1 MTVTANTRDSAID
14 PDALLAIRD
23 LELRA
28 RIVVDGL
35 WSGLHRSPYHGFSV
49 EFSEYRQYSQ
59 GDDLRYLDWK
69 ALARTDREYLKI
81 FEDET
86 NLSST
91 IVLDSSKSMQFTSNK
106 YPKSEYAKTLVATL
120 SYFLLQQRDIVGLA
134 RFDQDITDY
143 LAARW
148 RPGHLKRVF
157 ALLEKPSLGVATDF
171 SKTLQSLTRLCRKRG
186 LIVLVSDFLADAE
199 TWRQPLAHLS
209 AMGHDVRALQIL
221 DPAEQTLDFGKAAYW
236 EDIETGETRYV
247 DPTAAQHTYRDRFLK
262 RQDALEDVF
271 RAAGVRHQTITSNQ
285 ALDLALLEFVRNLK
299 GPRANRR

>member
-1 MTVTANTRDSAID
+1 MPPTPSQNID
-14 PDALLAIRD
+14 PEALLAIRD

-86 NLSST
+86 NLRCT
-91 IVLDSSKSMQFTSNK
+91 IALDSSKSMAFSSGT
-106 YPKSEYAKTLVATL
+106 YPKSEYAKTLAATL

-134 RFDQDITDY
+134 RFDEDVSDY
-143 LAARW
+143 LDARW

-157 ALLEKPSLGVATDF
+157 ALLERGAEGLSTNIE
-171 SKTLQSLTRLCRKRG
+171 KTLQSLSRLCRKRG
-186 LIVLVSDFLADAE
+186 LIVLISDFLSDAE
-199 TWRQPLAHLS
+199 QWRQALAQLG
-209 AMGHDVRALQIL
+209 AMGHDVRALQVL
-221 DPAEQTLDFGKAAYW
+221 DPAELSLDFGKSAYW
-236 EDIETGETRYV
+236 EDIESGETLYV
-247 DPTAAQHTYRDRFLK
+247 DPDSLRSRYQDRFQE
-262 RQDALEDVF
+262 RQAKLIEVF
-271 RAAGVRHQTITSNQ
+271 RSTGVRHQTITTDQPLDQ
-285 ALDLALLEFVRNLK
+285 ALLHFVRNLRTNQ
-299 GPRANRR
+299 PARR

>member
-1 MTVTANTRDSAID
+1 MPLESKTID
-14 PDALLAIRD
+14 PEALLAIRD

-49 EFSEYRQYSQ
+49 EFSEYRQYSP

-81 FEDET
+81 YEDET
-86 NLSST
+86 NLRCT
-91 IVLDSSKSMQFTSNK
+91 IAMDSSKSMGFTSGS
-106 YPKSEYAKTLVATL
+106 YPKSEYAKTLAATL

-134 RFDQDITDY
+134 RFDEDVSDY

-157 ALLEKPSLGVATDF
+157 ALLERPSQGLSTNIE
-171 SKTLQSLTRLCRKRG
+171 KTLSSLVRICRKRG
-186 LIVLVSDFLADAE
+186 LVILVSDFLSDAQN
-199 TWRQPLAHLS
+199 WRQALAHLT

-221 DPAEQTLDFGKAAYW
+221 DPAEQNLAFGKAAYW
-236 EDIETGETRYV
+236 EDMESGDTLYV
-247 DPTAAQHTYRDRFLK
+247 DPDSMRQRYRERFLA
-262 RQDALEDVF
+262 RQAQLEDVF
-271 RAAGVRHQTITSNQ
+271 RTTGVRHQIITTDQ
-285 ALDLALLEFVRNLK
+285 ALDQALLDFVRNLR
-299 GPRANRR
+299 GQRAARP

>member
-1 MTVTANTRDSAID
+1 MSTPTRNTAID

-49 EFSEYRQYSQ
+49 EFSEYRQYSP

-86 NLSST
+86 NLSCT
-91 IVLDSSKSMQFTSNK
+91 IVLDSSKSMQFTSQE
-106 YPKSEYAKTLVATL
+106 YPKSEYAKTLAATL

-157 ALLEKPSLGVATDF
+157 ALLERPSLGISTDF

-186 LIVLVSDFLADAE
+186 LIVLVSDFLSDAE
-199 TWRQPLAHLS
+199 AWRQPLAHLS
-209 AMGHDVRALQIL
+209 AIGHDVRALQVL
-221 DPAEQTLDFGKAAYW
+221 DPAELNLDFGKAAYW
-236 EDIETGETRYV
+236 EDIESGETRYV
-247 DPTAAQHTYRDRFLK
+247 DPDAARSAYSKRFQE
-262 RQDALEDVF
+262 RQETLQDVF
-271 RAAGVRHQTITSNQ
+271 RSAGVRHQTITTDQ
-285 ALDLALLEFVRNLK
+285 ALDIALLDFVRNLRSQQGGK
-299 GPRANRR
+299 T